1 MPRWYWW
8 GLATG
13 WIALGVVTDLR
24 YTWLTAGATLAFGA
38 IHSAVAQRVTA
49 GRHRSTQLSVRAEVV
64 GRHAQLLIF
73 AGLVGLALVTIGGA
87 LAASADGAR
96 HPVTIASIVVALLI
110 LLGGPRLIAIIRR
123 GAAASS
129 TSQSPPA

>member
-1 MPRWYWW
+1 MQNTPNR
-8 GLATG
+8 ASEAEARDA
-13 WIALGVVTDLR
+13 IA
-24 YTWLTAGATLAFGA
+24 A

-96 HPVTIASIVVALLI
+96 HPVTIASVVVALLI
-110 LLGGPRLIAIIRR
+110 LLGGPRLMAIVRR